1 MKNLIKK
8 LTKNPTARHIL
19 TAASYV
25 FLTALFFGAGYLIGF
40 ENGDGMLSTPVSV
53 SSAAEDSATPAPSPV
68 HTEAVTAY
76 RVILED
82 GELRL
87 YLDEN
92 GTSKLISNETVSEAL
107 FPKNDIESLKAGLL
121 FSSLED
127 ALSMME
133 NFLS

>member
-1 MKNLIKK
+1 MQD
-8 LTKNPTARHIL
+8 PTSRHIL

-40 ENGDGMLSTPVSV
+40 ENGDDMLSTPVSV
-53 SSAAEDSATPAPSPV
+53 SSSADETDTTPSPAP
-68 HTEAVTAY
+68 TEMSASY

-82 GELRL
+82 GELRM

-92 GTSKLISNETVSEAL
+92 GGSRLVSNEQVSEAL
-107 FPKNDIESLKAGLL
+107 FPKSDIETLKKGL
-121 FSSLED
+121 FFNTLEE

>member
-1 MKNLIKK
+1 MKRFMKK
-8 LTKNPTARHIL
+8 LMQDPTSRHIL

-53 SSAAEDSATPAPSPV
+53 SSSADETDTTPSPAP
-68 HTEAVTAY
+68 TEMSASY
-76 RVILED
+76 RVVLED
-82 GELRL
+82 GELRM

-92 GTSKLISNETVSEAL
+92 GGSRLVSNEQVSEAL
-107 FPKNDIESLKAGLL
+107 FPKSDIETLKKGL
-121 FSSLED
+121 FFNTLEE